1 MIRRKGP
8 MRRKTFQTAESV
20 NTSKNSL
27 FQKKRQKE
35 IRWDKLDNTAH
46 LFPVIAGERMSNVY
60 RISVTLAEMVDPELL
75 QQALDIVLPRFDG
88 FNLRLRHGV
97 FWYYFEENG
106 KPAPRV
112 KEETKYPC
120 RYIHPNRN
128 NSYLFRVTY
137 YKYRINLEV
146 FHVLTDGMGG
156 FNFIRELTYQY
167 LRLRYPKLMEQTGDS
182 LSSGTTLN
190 REDSFLKHYK
200 KTAPKRYQTQ
210 RAYLIKGERF
220 HNGEFGV
227 MHGYIPLNELKAVC
241 KTYGVSINEYLV
253 SSFIWSVY
261 TEYLH
266 GMPSKKPIR
275 IAVPVNLRPYF
286 HSITTKNFFVM
297 VSAEFHPTK
306 DSYTFPELLTL
317 VQESLRSQ
325 LTSEHLEEIF
335 SYNVSNQKRWYL
347 KIVPLPLKNIA
358 MRHVYSQ
365 SALANTTTITNVGM
379 IQIDEPYKQY
389 IEQFHAFLA
398 LSKGQHIKGTVCT
411 YNDTLVFSFS
421 FDLVD
426 PSVQRGFFRRLAQD
440 GLHVEIES
448 NGVLYG

>member
-1 MIRRKGP
+1 
-8 MRRKTFQTAESV
+8 MRRKTFLPDESV
-20 NTSKNSL
+20 NETKSTF
-27 FQKKRQKE
+27 FQKKSQKE

-46 LFPVIAGERMSNVY
+46 LFPVIAGERMSNTY
-60 RISVTLAEMVDPELL
+60 RISVTLTEMIDPELL

-97 FWYYFEENG
+97 FWHYFEENG

-112 KEETKYPC
+112 KEETKFPC
-120 RYIHPNRN
+120 RYIRSNRN

-156 FNFIRELTYQY
+156 FNFVRELTYQY
-167 LRLRYPKLMEQTGDS
+167 LRLRYPEIVEQTGDS

-200 KTAPKRYQTQ
+200 KTAPKRYKTQ
-210 RAYLIKGERF
+210 PAYLIKGERF

-227 MHGYIPLNELKAVC
+227 MHGYIPLQQLKAVC
-241 KTYGVSINEYLV
+241 KSYGVSINEYLV
-253 SSFIWSVY
+253 SAFIWSVY

-275 IAVPVNLRPYF
+275 VAVPVNLRPYF
-286 HSITTKNFFVM
+286 NSITTKNFFVM
-297 VSAEFHPTK
+297 TSAEFHPTK
-306 DSYTFPELLTL
+306 ESYTFEEILKL
-317 VQESLRSQ
+317 VQENLKSQ
-325 LTSEHLEEIF
+325 MNSEHLEEIF

-347 KIVPLPLKNIA
+347 KIVPLPLKNLA

-411 YNDTLVFSFS
+411 YNGTLVFSFS
-421 FDLVD
+421 YDLVD